1 MNPDGLLTREKI
13 LAARRIGLAF
23 VLAASGLDALAC
35 DPSAGYI
42 AAAEG
47 VVEVRSGRTGPWRP
61 TQARQA
67 LCPGDQVTVRGLG
80 RAAVVLTQD
89 VLVRL
94 DQNTTLTLP
103 TAPTQ
108 ADAELGLSEGVVHVI
123 SRFRKRFGILTP
135 VVNAL
140 VDGTEF
146 TVAGDSA
153 HARVAVA
160 EGRVRAVNARGEQ
173 ALLAGEAADTTAGSA
188 PGPVLVVQPLET
200 VRWAIHYPQV
210 VLPDAA
216 SVAGLPEPSRKA
228 VLAAR
233 DAAIAGHF
241 RAALDALP
249 ASMGEN
255 SPMLAAFRAGLF
267 LGLGRV
273 DQAEAVL
280 SALPPGADAAADA
293 VRTVLLTARNDPA
306 GAQDAAGQAIQRDPA
321 AQAAWLALSYARQA
335 GGRLNDALDAA
346 TQATQ
351 RAPDNPLAWARR
363 AELELALARPDA
375 AERSIRR
382 ALELNPDTAH
392 AQTFAAFALL
402 LRGRDTEAASAF
414 ETTLDGPA
422 SADPLAHFGRGLT
435 HLRQGQLDAAR
446 REIEIAVLLDPSN
459 AELRSYLGRAYM
471 DEARDKQATD
481 QFALARRLDPASPT
495 PWYFDAFRKLQGRD
509 FVGAIND
516 GETAMA
522 LNDNRVVLRGGALI
536 DQDRAARSASLGDA
550 YREAGFYG
558 PMQARAMSALDDDPQ
573 SPAAHRLLADAYT
586 DTPRYE
592 TARLSELLQS
602 QLRQPIGQMPLPPQ
616 LVMPALPVL
625 DGPRGISPDEGSSLF
640 ARRPTHFAASLM
652 GGNQGTFAGS
662 VLASQ
667 AAERVQITA
676 GAFDYR
682 SRALVDGGVDTHLS
696 GTRLTGQFALTP
708 ASMLIAELRHT
719 ERTSGEQSLGLFDS
733 EERRRRDA
741 INTDLGRL
749 ALRYAPSASEEVL
762 LDAVTLHVR
771 ERTGSLQSLL
781 FPTGD
786 LLDVGVDADNRVNA
800 RRFAGLYSW
809 QGEGKSVTA
818 GASSFRLTGD
828 QAPVVTTC
836 CVFGPDPLV
845 DTQPANR
852 LRTDRDAVFAYAK
865 WRAAS
870 VLTLHGG
877 LEYVRLADAVSAG
890 TERINGK
897 IGAVVD
903 ATPSTTLRAAVF
915 QGVKGSK
922 YDRESLEPTQFAGFN
937 QVFDDFD
944 GTRWTR
950 AAMAVDQRFAGNVK
964 AGAEISA
971 RRLDVPTLGC
981 DTPDCLARWKESQH
995 RLYAAMPFGQRAALS
1010 AEWRHEAT
1018 HLEGSPANLTSMPYR
1033 LRTDLVPI
1041 RLWLRVGPGDVMLEN
1056 WLVRQHAR
1064 LADAFGGEDA
1074 IGQSTFSVTNLRYTL
1089 PLVSNHATVSV
1100 GASNLFDRNFRFE
1113 NADYNGDPK
1122 APLFFPRRTVLVQ
1135 FKLHY

>member
-1 MNPDGLLTREKI
+1 MNHDGLLTREKI

-23 VLAASGLDALAC
+23 VLAAGGLDALAC

-42 AAAEG
+42 AAVEG
-47 VVEVRSGRTGPWRP
+47 VVEVRSGRAGPWRP

-67 LCPGDQVTVRGLG
+67 LCPGDQVTVRGPG

-103 TAPTQ
+103 AAPTQ

-153 HARVAVA
+153 RARVAVA

-173 ALLAGEAADTTAGSA
+173 ALLAGEAADTTAGGA
-188 PGPVLVVQPLET
+188 PGPVLVVQPLDT
-200 VRWAIHYPQV
+200 VRWAIYYPQV
-210 VLPDAA
+210 VLPDVARAA
-216 SVAGLPEPSRKA
+216 ELPEPAGKA
-228 VLAAR
+228 VIAAR
-233 DAAIAGHF
+233 EAAIAGRF

-249 ASMGEN
+249 AAAADEP
-255 SPMLAAFRAGLF
+255 PMLAAFRAGLL

-273 DQAEAVL
+273 DQAEAAL
-280 SALPPGADAAADA
+280 AALPPGADAAADA

-306 GAQDAAGQAIQRDPA
+306 GARDAARRAIKRDPA
-321 AQAAWLALSYARQA
+321 APAAWLALSYAHQA
-335 GGRLNDALDAA
+335 GGRLADALQAA

-375 AERSIRR
+375 AEKSVRR

-392 AQTFAAFALL
+392 AHTFAAFALL
-402 LRGRDTEAASAF
+402 LRGRDSEAAGAF
-414 ETTLDGPA
+414 DTALDGA
-422 SADPLAHFGRGLT
+422 AADPLAHFGRGLT
-435 HLRQGQLDAAR
+435 HLRQGQLEAAR

-471 DEARDKQATD
+471 EETRDKQAGD

-516 GETAMA
+516 GEAAMA
-522 LNDNRVVLRGGALI
+522 LNDNRVVVRGGALI

-558 PMQARAMSALDDDPQ
+558 PMQARAMSALEDDLQ

-586 DTPRYE
+586 DAPRYE

-652 GGNQGTFAGS
+652 AGNQGTLAGS
-662 VLASQ
+662 LLASQ

-682 SRALVDGGVDTHLS
+682 SRALVDGGADTHLS

-708 ASMLIAELRHT
+708 ASTLIAELRHT
-719 ERTSGEQSLGLFDS
+719 ERTSGEQSLGLFDG
-733 EERRRRDA
+733 EAKRRRDA

-749 ALRYAPSASEEVL
+749 AWRYTPSASEEVI
-762 LDAVTLHVR
+762 LDAATLHVR
-771 ERTGSLQSLL
+771 ERTGSLQSLM

-809 QGEGKSVTA
+809 QGEGKSVMA
-818 GASSFRLTGD
+818 GASSFRLSGAQT
-828 QAPVVTTC
+828 PVITTC

-845 DTQPANR
+845 DPQPANR
-852 LRTDRDAVFAYAK
+852 LRTDRDAVFAYAT
-865 WRAAS
+865 WRVAAA
-870 VLTLHGG
+870 LTLHGG
-877 LEYVRLADAVSAG
+877 LDYVRLADAVSAG

-950 AAMAVDQRFAGNVK
+950 AAIAVDQRFAGNVK

-995 RLYAAMPFGQRAALS
+995 RLYAAVPFGQRAALS
-1010 AEWRHEAT
+1010 VEWRHEAT

-1041 RLWLRVGPGDVMLEN
+1041 RLWLRAGPGDVMLEN

-1064 LADAFGGEDA
+1064 LADTFGGDDA
-1074 IGQSTFSVTNLRYTL
+1074 IGRSTFSVTNLRYTL
-1089 PLVSNHATVSV
+1089 PVVSNHATVSV